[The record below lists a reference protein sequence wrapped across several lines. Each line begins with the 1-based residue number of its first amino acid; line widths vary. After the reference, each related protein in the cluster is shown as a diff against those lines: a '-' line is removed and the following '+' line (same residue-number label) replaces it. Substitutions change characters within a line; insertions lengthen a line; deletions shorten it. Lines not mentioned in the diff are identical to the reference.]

1 MCTSTH
7 IPGKI
12 FTVFRIALRSTA
24 VTVLSQAQSYRTRV
38 LVTVHRVPGLADV
51 GKRNIPYFVGTIF
64 DLKQY
69 VRGLTCIAE
78 TSAASTAA
86 AGAASM
92 RLQLGPLGE
101 ERALPGETFSTG
113 T

>member
-1 MCTSTH
+1 MFTSTH

-51 GKRNIPYFVGTIF
+51 EKKGKCLVLFFFKFLLCWILWILQEEYDFYFISNIQHVLLSSVCLMSKEHIF
-64 DLKQY
+64 K
-69 VRGLTCIAE
+69 V
-78 TSAASTAA
+78 
-86 AGAASM
+86 
-92 RLQLGPLGE
+92 
-101 ERALPGETFSTG
+101 
-113 T
+113 